1 MTVLD
6 CKKGYWHQQL
16 DEESSYLMTFYTEF
30 GQYRYTVMP
39 FGATVAGDVFQQKLD
54 QCFGHLENVIVIADD
69 IMVVGKQNN
78 HKDHDIALTQLLKT
92 AREWNVRLNYD
103 KLQYKQT
110 EVDFFGKTYTIDG
123 RKPSQS
129 KVNAIQEMPL
139 PQSKKQVQSFIGMV
153 NFLSKFSAHLSELA
167 EPIRELAKE
176 RVPFNWGP
184 EHDEAFSLIKKELT
198 AAPILAYYN
207 PKKLTVLQTDAS
219 CKGLG
224 ACLLQN
230 EKPVYF
236 ASKALTEMQKG
247 YVAIELESLVVAWA
261 MEKFHHFLYRNHFT
275 LETDQK
281 PLEAILSTSLN
292 QATPRL
298 QRILIRTFP
307 FNFKIRYIPG
317 PTNQIADCLSRLGV
331 QKDSISLPKLQI
343 NQIMSQLRAREDS
356 LNKIRQATQADD
368 SLMILKHI
376 IQHRWPKTVKEVPQ
390 EIQKYWTF
398 REELTIEDG
407 LILKGMCIVIP
418 EEMREGI
425 LKQIHEG
432 HLGFNKC
439 QMRAK
444 ETVYW
449 PGLNDNG
456 L

>member
-16 DEESSYLMTFYTEF
+16 DEESSYLTTFNTEF
-30 GQYRYTVMP
+30 GRYRYTVMP
-39 FGATVAGDVFQQKLD
+39 FGATVAGNVFQRKLD
-54 QCFGHLENVIVIADD
+54 QCFGYLKNVIVIADD

-92 AREWNVRLNYD
+92 ARECNVHLNYD
-103 KLQYKQT
+103 KLQYKRT
-110 EVDFFGKTYTIDG
+110 EVDFFGKTYMIDG

-153 NFLSKFSAHLSELA
+153 NYLSKFSAHLSELA

-207 PKKLTVLQTDAS
+207 PKKPMVLQTDAS

-236 ASKALTEMQKG
+236 ASKVLTEMQKG
-247 YVAIELESLVVAWA
+247 YVAIELESLAVAWA
-261 MEKFHHFLYRNHFT
+261 MEKFHHFLYGNQFT

-281 PLEAILSTSLN
+281 PLEAILSKSLN

-307 FNFKIRYIPG
+307 YNFKIRYIPGPTKIRYIPG

-343 NQIMSQLRAREDS
+343 NQI
-356 LNKIRQATQADD
+356 TQ
-368 SLMILKHI
+368 ST
-376 IQHRWPKTVKEVPQ
+376 QSSGGQSP
-390 EIQKYWTF
+390 
-398 REELTIEDG
+398 
-407 LILKGMCIVIP
+407 
-418 EEMREGI
+418 
-425 LKQIHEG
+425 
-432 HLGFNKC
+432 
-439 QMRAK
+439 
-444 ETVYW
+444 
-449 PGLNDNG
+449 
-456 L
+456 